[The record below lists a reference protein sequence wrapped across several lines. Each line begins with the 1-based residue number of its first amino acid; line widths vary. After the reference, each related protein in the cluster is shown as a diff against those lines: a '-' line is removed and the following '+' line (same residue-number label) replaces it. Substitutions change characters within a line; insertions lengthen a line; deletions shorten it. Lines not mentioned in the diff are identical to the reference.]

1 MNLQSI
7 NLKKIGLVVLFLAV
21 IVLVGFLLYSL
32 FFKSTPAPSN
42 PDSNGV
48 TPGSGNG
55 LPEANNGT
63 PSVVS
68 PNENGLPGD
77 TGTNNN
83 GSSSSPNPEEA
94 LPSSEQVSNRAAFS
108 SVNKNG
114 QPQFYNPSDN
124 RFYAIDSQG
133 KLTTLSD
140 QQFFGVQNVIWSP
153 DATKAILEYPDG
165 SKVRYN
171 FATKN
176 QVTLPKHWE
185 DFNFSPDGNKI
196 VAKSMGLDADNRWLI
211 VANEDGSKAT
221 NIESMGA
228 NADKVITSWSP
239 NNQSIA
245 FFSDGV
251 DFNRKEVFFVGQHG
265 ENFKSL
271 ITEGRGFQPL
281 WSPQGDELVYSVYS
295 SDNDY
300 KPTLWIVGAQGDT
313 IGANRR
319 PLELNTWA
327 DKCTYSQ
334 NQLYCAVPT
343 ALERG
348 AGLYPATA
356 RNTPD
361 LLYKIDPNTGQKQL
375 IPASVSTSMNNLTVS
390 PDGMYLYF
398 TEGNNAVLR
407 KIKIK

>member
-1 MNLQSI
+1 M
-7 NLKKIGLVVLFLAV
+7 
-21 IVLVGFLLYSL
+21 
-32 FFKSTPAPSN
+32 
-42 PDSNGV
+42 

>member
-221 NIESMGA
+221 NIE
-228 NADKVITSWSP
+228 
-239 NNQSIA
+239 
-245 FFSDGV
+245 F
-251 DFNRKEVFFVGQHG
+251 
-265 ENFKSL
+265 
-271 ITEGRGFQPL
+271 
-281 WSPQGDELVYSVYS
+281 
-295 SDNDY
+295 
-300 KPTLWIVGAQGDT
+300 
-313 IGANRR
+313 
-319 PLELNTWA
+319 
-327 DKCTYSQ
+327 
-334 NQLYCAVPT
+334 
-343 ALERG
+343 
-348 AGLYPATA
+348 
-356 RNTPD
+356 
-361 LLYKIDPNTGQKQL
+361 
-375 IPASVSTSMNNLTVS
+375 
-390 PDGMYLYF
+390 
-398 TEGNNAVLR
+398 
-407 KIKIK
+407 